1 MRKRFENQVED
12 GSPPASTANQLPGSL
27 GFKAYRL
34 STMSTRVMRQQ
45 ATESSPGVNR
55 LAEGTVLA
63 GLTVGVEPGLVATGR
78 EPAVGDQMAVGPSS
92 AESAW

>member
-1 MRKRFENQVED
+1 
-12 GSPPASTANQLPGSL
+12 
-27 GFKAYRL
+27 
-34 STMSTRVMRQQ
+34 
-45 ATESSPGVNR
+45 